1 MAKEFTNKELML
13 LGKELKEAK
22 AQVMGRWGFTAD
34 EISIATD
41 MPRDE
46 IIKIL
51 PNGRFHW
58 GDEESDKSE

>member
-22 AQVMGRWGFTAD
+22 AKVMSRWGFTAD
-34 EISIATD
+34 EIAVATG

-46 IIKIL
+46 VIKFL

-58 GDEESDKSE
+58 GDESDKIEK

>member
-1 MAKEFTNKELML
+1 MAKVFTDKELAM

-22 AQVMGRWGFTAD
+22 VQVMGRWDFTAD
-34 EISIATD
+34 EISAATG

-58 GDEESDKSE
+58 GDETDKSEE